1 VEEVWWEE
9 KGGLQWLGQ
18 APPELVTRF
27 SDNLTRFTSFEP
39 LWVSTEAELPW
50 FVLSTV
56 NDTRA

>member
-1 VEEVWWEE
+1 MEEVWWEE

-39 LWVSTEAELPW
+39 FWVSTEAELPC